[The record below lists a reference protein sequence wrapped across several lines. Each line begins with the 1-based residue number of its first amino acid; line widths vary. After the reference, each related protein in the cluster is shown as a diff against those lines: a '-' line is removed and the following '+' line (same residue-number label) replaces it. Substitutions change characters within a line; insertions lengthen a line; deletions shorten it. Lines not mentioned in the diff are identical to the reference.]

1 MGNRLQS
8 RSRCVIA
15 GTVLLASAA
24 VLCVFAHFAAAAMM
38 TAVAIVVGL
47 CSLRE
52 CRICHR
58 FAALSRTA
66 DYGAICPACQ
76 RLIAEGR
83 QQELLERRL
92 G

>member
-1 MGNRLQS
+1 MTLMIVMFVG
-8 RSRCVIA
+8 
-15 GTVLLASAA
+15 AA
-24 VLCVFAHFAAAAMM
+24 VLLICSWFATAALVALAA
-38 TAVAIVVGL
+38 IIIGL

-58 FAALSRTA
+58 FSTLIHT
-66 DYGAICPACQ
+66 DQYGMICPTCQ
-76 RLIAEGR
+76 RMILEGR

>member
-8 RSRCVIA
+8 RSRCMVA
-15 GTVLLASAA
+15 GAVLLVAA
-24 VLCVFAHFAAAAMM
+24 IVLCVFAHFAAAAM
-38 TAVAIVVGL
+38 TVAVAAVTAL

-58 FAALSRTA
+58 FAVLSRTA
-66 DYGAICPACQ
+66 DYGPICPVCQ

-83 QQELLERRL
+83 QQELLERRM
-92 G
+92 

>member
-1 MGNRLQS
+1 M
-8 RSRCVIA
+8 IA
-15 GTVLLASAA
+15 GAVLLVAA
-24 VLCVFAHFAAAAMM
+24 VSLCALAHFAAAAM
-38 TAVAIVVGL
+38 TVAAAAVSAL

-66 DYGAICPACQ
+66 DYGAICPVCQ

-83 QQELLERRL
+83 QQELLERRI
-92 G
+92 